1 MTIDQLPKC
10 LFKEGT
16 ETQVEKVNNSCRTSI
31 LAKVAKYC
39 PDEYKEVSEDPLFA
53 QIVAIH
59 VHKLQFSARAI
70 HTFVCKQLLSAK
82 RYELWF
88 HYARRPLRFSMQEFY
103 AITGLKYNDELD
115 LEIDDWEYDGGFWS
129 KLRLV
134 YLCVI
139 AGILMAKDEK
149 IWLMEAVP
157 DIGSLLGQKLREG
170 VKTMRCRNWKG
181 SAKIS
186 YEDIITIESNFASTG
201 DVFPSISTSGNF
213 KDVITDAEFVRVCE
227 MKDERV
233 DLIIDM
239 QRNKYDWS
247 KHVWAYKETV
257 KPFQYSSEEDG
268 SDEEAAVETSETE
281 IEEEIESTRVSPTKK
296 RKNRFRDTGAESR
309 KKRLL
314 CQRSTE
320 KYRDLEEEM
329 KSYIQSMFNSSFTAL
344 GLEVREIIEDRF
356 TKLEE
361 KILSSQTQ
369 GGAPANTQTR
379 GTDPFWTPS
388 AAAAG
393 AAAAAT
399 APASVSGR
407 PPAPTRASTEAPAS
421 VSTPGLAPS
430 RSAASAPYRS
440 RASATAHNGGPAN
453 AAKTRSQKKDADLS
467 DVFGSLFSTLDVNI
481 GTQEYLQKTMGNL
494 TQESNV
500 DGFDPSQDKQSE
512 GPSDFTTPMTSFRP
526 QIFKTPFLIDSDDI
540 EVRCKAKDY
549 ELVFLPEEKWAKL
562 TEWTL
567 NPTVLQIG
575 PSTFDA
581 ELASRIIGPNIWLK
595 NFDMDAMMYLFRE
608 KTTLR
613 RWSPDRVAFLNCMF
627 SNQIIT
633 AYGKL
638 DGNRRGY
645 KIDDNFLEYGRGEL
659 PYHGSTGSVWSVD
672 VDRLYI
678 PICVNQIHWISICV
692 NLVNRTIDVFDCGG
706 KKNNRVIEAFAVL
719 IPRIVKAVQSPE
731 RKKDFN
737 VKQYTVSYVP
747 MRGLNM
753 SGNDCG
759 AYSLKFIE
767 CHLLGLDFSLVN
779 DENIKEARHKI
790 AFDLWEA
797 ANDAVLQS
805 RMSTFKPPKQKRGLG
820 FFVCESCE
828 SRNELTM
835 TSSTTSS
842 ARFPRISNHGVPTRC
857 WCGEGITTFGSSTA
871 ENRYRRF
878 YRFAQEITKF
888 EERVMEKVKS
898 EIVRVEAE
906 MSEKFK
912 EKVNLEIA
920 RVAQDM
926 KQKLKITTV
935 AMVVVGAIVGIWTSL
950 TV

>member
-1 MTIDQLPKC
+1 
-10 LFKEGT
+10 
-16 ETQVEKVNNSCRTSI
+16 
-31 LAKVAKYC
+31 
-39 PDEYKEVSEDPLFA
+39 
-53 QIVAIH
+53 
-59 VHKLQFSARAI
+59 
-70 HTFVCKQLLSAK
+70 
-82 RYELWF
+82 
-88 HYARRPLRFSMQEFY
+88 
-103 AITGLKYNDELD
+103 
-115 LEIDDWEYDGGFWS
+115 
-129 KLRLV
+129 
-134 YLCVI
+134 
-139 AGILMAKDEK
+139 
-149 IWLMEAVP
+149 
-157 DIGSLLGQKLREG
+157 
-170 VKTMRCRNWKG
+170 MRCRNWKG

-213 KDVITDAEFVRVCE
+213 KDVITDAEFVRVFE

-296 RKNRFRDTGAESR
+296 RKNRFRDTG
-309 KKRLL
+309 
-314 CQRSTE
+314 
-320 KYRDLEEEM
+320 
-329 KSYIQSMFNSSFTAL
+329 
-344 GLEVREIIEDRF
+344 
-356 TKLEE
+356 
-361 KILSSQTQ
+361 
-369 GGAPANTQTR
+369 
-379 GTDPFWTPS
+379 
-388 AAAAG
+388 
-393 AAAAAT
+393 
-399 APASVSGR
+399 
-407 PPAPTRASTEAPAS
+407 
-421 VSTPGLAPS
+421 
-430 RSAASAPYRS
+430 
-440 RASATAHNGGPAN
+440 
-453 AAKTRSQKKDADLS
+453 
-467 DVFGSLFSTLDVNI
+467 
-481 GTQEYLQKTMGNL
+481 
-494 TQESNV
+494 
-500 DGFDPSQDKQSE
+500 
-512 GPSDFTTPMTSFRP
+512 PSDFTTPMTSFRP

-540 EVRCKAKDY
+540 EVPMLSFYR
-549 ELVFLPEEKWAKL
+549 
-562 TEWTL
+562 
-567 NPTVLQIG
+567 VLQIG

-805 RMSTFKPPKQKRGLG
+805 RMSTFKPPKRAPVKPVDLG
-820 FFVCESCE
+820 
-828 SRNELTM
+828 
-835 TSSTTSS
+835 
-842 ARFPRISNHGVPTRC
+842 
-857 WCGEGITTFGSSTA
+857 
-871 ENRYRRF
+871 
-878 YRFAQEITKF
+878 
-888 EERVMEKVKS
+888 
-898 EIVRVEAE
+898 
-906 MSEKFK
+906 
-912 EKVNLEIA
+912 
-920 RVAQDM
+920 
-926 KQKLKITTV
+926 
-935 AMVVVGAIVGIWTSL
+935 
-950 TV
+950 

>member
-1 MTIDQLPKC
+1 MMIDQLPKC

-103 AITGLKYNDELD
+103 AITGLKYNDEPD

-268 SDEEAAVETSETE
+268 SDEEAAVETSETK

-296 RKNRFRDTGAESR
+296 RKNRFRDTGAESK

-453 AAKTRSQKKDADLS
+453 AAKTRSQTKDADLS

-540 EVRCKAKDY
+540 EVCCKAKDY

-692 NLVNRTIDVFDCGG
+692 NLVNQTIDVFDCGG
-706 KKNNRVIEAFAVL
+706 KKNNMVIEAFAVL

>member
-1 MTIDQLPKC
+1 
-10 LFKEGT
+10 
-16 ETQVEKVNNSCRTSI
+16 

-103 AITGLKYNDELD
+103 AITGLKYNDEPD

-201 DVFPSISTSGNF
+201 HVFPSISTSGNF

-453 AAKTRSQKKDADLS
+453 AAKTRSQTKDADLS

-613 RWSPDRVAFLNCMF
+613 RWSPNRVAFLNCMF

-678 PICVNQIHWISICV
+678 PICVNQIHWITICV

-706 KKNNRVIEAFAVL
+706 KKNNRIIEAFAVL

>member
-53 QIVAIH
+53 QIVAIY
-59 VHKLQFSARAI
+59 VYKLQFSARAI

-103 AITGLKYNDELD
+103 AITGLKYNDEPD

-129 KLRLV
+129 KLLRRQKNISVQQIRKVHVKLCNTWSDRLRLV

-149 IWLMEAVP
+149 VWIPYKYIKLVMNFEKMRKYPWGLHSFDMLVSSIINARDKVKTQNSYVVDGFSYALQIWLMEAVP

-186 YEDIITIESNFASTG
+186 YEDIINIESNLFHH
-201 DVFPSISTSGNF
+201 VFPSISTSGNF
-213 KDVITDAEFVRVCE
+213 KDVIIDAEFARPCE

-268 SDEEAAVETSETE
+268 SDEEAAVETSDTE
-281 IEEEIESTRVSPTKK
+281 IEEEIESTRVSPSKK

-356 TKLEE
+356 IKLEE

-369 GGAPANTQTR
+369 GSAPANTQTR
-379 GTDPFWTPS
+379 GADPFWTPS
-388 AAAAG
+388 AA
-393 AAAAAT
+393 T
-399 APASVSGR
+399 APALVFGR
-407 PPAPTRASTEAPAS
+407 APAPTPASTEAPAS
-421 VSTPGLAPS
+421 VSTRGLDPS

-440 RASATAHNGGPAN
+440 RASATAHTGGPAN
-453 AAKTRSQKKDADLS
+453 AAKTRSQTKGPKSTYRRQWATLHKSQMLTVLIHLKTSSPKDLLI
-467 DVFGSLFSTLDVNI
+467 SLPV
-481 GTQEYLQKTMGNL
+481 
-494 TQESNV
+494 
-500 DGFDPSQDKQSE
+500 
-512 GPSDFTTPMTSFRP
+512 TSFRP
-526 QIFKTPFLIDSDDI
+526 EIFKTPFLIDSDDI

-581 ELASRIIGPNIWLK
+581 ELASRIIEPNIWLK

-659 PYHGSTGSVWSVD
+659 PYHGSTGSVWSID

-706 KKNNRVIEAFAVL
+706 KKNSRVVEAFAIL

-737 VKQYTVSYVP
+737 VKQYIVSYVP

-759 AYSLKFIE
+759 AYSLKFIA

-779 DENIKEARHKI
+779 DENIKEA
-790 AFDLWEA
+790 
-797 ANDAVLQS
+797 
-805 RMSTFKPPKQKRGLG
+805 
-820 FFVCESCE
+820 
-828 SRNELTM
+828 
-835 TSSTTSS
+835 
-842 ARFPRISNHGVPTRC
+842 
-857 WCGEGITTFGSSTA
+857 
-871 ENRYRRF
+871 
-878 YRFAQEITKF
+878 
-888 EERVMEKVKS
+888 
-898 EIVRVEAE
+898 
-906 MSEKFK
+906 
-912 EKVNLEIA
+912 
-920 RVAQDM
+920 
-926 KQKLKITTV
+926 
-935 AMVVVGAIVGIWTSL
+935 
-950 TV
+950 

>member
-1 MTIDQLPKC
+1 MKIRDATEFAEEFYEKLGWKRQ
-10 LFKEGT
+10 T
-16 ETQVEKVNNSCRTSI
+16 ETKNIIDKEQLKIEKGRFEGDLAVASVVLAGNTPPVLRDLVSLRDSFSIKSPKTAEARTSPI
-31 LAKVAKYC
+31 TELV
-39 PDEYKEVSEDPLFA
+39 PHRFA
-53 QIVAIH
+53 
-59 VHKLQFSARAI
+59 L
-70 HTFVCKQLLSAK
+70 TLSAIVSSK
-82 RYELWF
+82 
-88 HYARRPLRFSMQEFY
+88 P
-103 AITGLKYNDELD
+103 
-115 LEIDDWEYDGGFWS
+115 IDS
-129 KLRLV
+129 
-134 YLCVI
+134 
-139 AGILMAKDEK
+139 
-149 IWLMEAVP
+149 P
-157 DIGSLLGQKLREG
+157 Q
-170 VKTMRCRNWKG
+170 
-181 SAKIS
+181 
-186 YEDIITIESNFASTG
+186 G

-213 KDVITDAEFVRVCE
+213 KDVITDAEFVRACE

-281 IEEEIESTRVSPTKK
+281 IEEEIESIRVSPTKK

-344 GLEVREIIEDRF
+344 GLERRRSFHLRLRVVRLLILRLVVLIRF
-356 TKLEE
+356 
-361 KILSSQTQ
+361 
-369 GGAPANTQTR
+369 
-379 GTDPFWTPS
+379 GTS

-430 RSAASAPYRS
+430 RSAAAAPYRS

-453 AAKTRSQKKDADLS
+453 AAKTRSQTKDADLS

-633 AYGKL
+633 AYGNRPTRKL
-638 DGNRRGY
+638 LKPDP
-645 KIDDNFLEYGRGEL
+645 E
-659 PYHGSTGSVWSVD
+659 PGSTHPQ
-672 VDRLYI
+672 R
-678 PICVNQIHWISICV
+678 
-692 NLVNRTIDVFDCGG
+692 
-706 KKNNRVIEAFAVL
+706 
-719 IPRIVKAVQSPE
+719 
-731 RKKDFN
+731 
-737 VKQYTVSYVP
+737 
-747 MRGLNM
+747 
-753 SGNDCG
+753 
-759 AYSLKFIE
+759 
-767 CHLLGLDFSLVN
+767 
-779 DENIKEARHKI
+779 
-790 AFDLWEA
+790 
-797 ANDAVLQS
+797 
-805 RMSTFKPPKQKRGLG
+805 QKRGLG

-828 SRNELTM
+828 SRNELTI

-878 YRFAQEITKF
+878 YRCQIA
-888 EERVMEKVKS
+888 RD
-898 EIVRVEAE
+898 
-906 MSEKFK
+906 
-912 EKVNLEIA
+912 VNLEIA

-950 TV
+950 T

>member
-1 MTIDQLPKC
+1 
-10 LFKEGT
+10 
-16 ETQVEKVNNSCRTSI
+16 
-31 LAKVAKYC
+31 
-39 PDEYKEVSEDPLFA
+39 
-53 QIVAIH
+53 
-59 VHKLQFSARAI
+59 
-70 HTFVCKQLLSAK
+70 
-82 RYELWF
+82 
-88 HYARRPLRFSMQEFY
+88 
-103 AITGLKYNDELD
+103 
-115 LEIDDWEYDGGFWS
+115 
-129 KLRLV
+129 
-134 YLCVI
+134 
-139 AGILMAKDEK
+139 
-149 IWLMEAVP
+149 
-157 DIGSLLGQKLREG
+157 
-170 VKTMRCRNWKG
+170 
-181 SAKIS
+181 
-186 YEDIITIESNFASTG
+186 
-201 DVFPSISTSGNF
+201 
-213 KDVITDAEFVRVCE
+213 

-239 QRNKYDWS
+239 QRNKYDW
-247 KHVWAYKETV
+247 K
-257 KPFQYSSEEDG
+257 EDG

-281 IEEEIESTRVSPTKK
+281 IEEEIESIRVSPTKK

-379 GTDPFWTPS
+379 GTDPFWNPS

-453 AAKTRSQKKDADLS
+453 AAKTRSQTKDADLS

-737 VKQYTVSYVP
+737 
-747 MRGLNM
+747 
-753 SGNDCG
+753 
-759 AYSLKFIE
+759 FIE

-828 SRNELTM
+828 SRNELTI

-888 EERVMEKVKS
+888 EERVREKVKS
-898 EIVRVEAE
+898 EIVRIEAE